1 MNLYFWI
8 PVGLLAILLI
18 AALVKR
24 YQMFKNLTDTPDSDK
39 LILLTD
45 SNFEQIV
52 SKGVSLVDFWAP
64 WCTPCKIQGPIVSE
78 VAESIGDKAKICKLN
93 VEQNKVIS
101 AQLKIRNIPTII
113 IFKDGEPV
121 KQLVGVKSKAVL
133 LKAINSL
140 LNS

>member
-8 PVGLLAILLI
+8 PVGLLVILLI

-24 YQMFKNLTDTPDSDK
+24 YQMFKNLTDAPDSDK

-45 SNFEQIV
+45 ANFEKTI
-52 SKGVSLVDFWAP
+52 SKGLSLVDFWAP
-64 WCTPCKIQGPIVSE
+64 WCAPCKILGPIVSE
-78 VAESIGDKAKICKLN
+78 VAESIGGKAKICKLD

-101 AQLKIRNIPTII
+101 AKLKIRNIPTII

-121 KQLVGVKSKAVL
+121 KQFVGVKSKTVL

-140 LNS
+140 LN

>member
-45 SNFEQIV
+45 SSFEQIV